1 MDLVH
6 WFVDFFLHLDK
17 HLAEVIQ
24 AYGTWTYGLLFTIVF
39 LETGLVVTPLLPGDS
54 LLFAAGSFAALGSLD
69 IGLLFVLLSVAA
81 VLGDTV
87 NYAIGH
93 YLGPKV
99 FHFPKSRFFNPEH
112 LKKTHAFYEK
122 YGGKTIIIA
131 RFVPIVRTFAPF
143 VAGIGAMSYMRFL
156 AYNVAG
162 GILWVA
168 VCLSAGYYFGNLPF
182 VKKNFS
188 LVIIAIVL
196 ISILPAR
203 GRVLAAPAGGE
214 ERRLAASLTGTDT
227 GARMARR
234 DGTAEDRH
242 HRRARRGGPDPD
254 PGAGRALRRGVR
266 VLPRRRPGARVP

>member
-6 WFVDFFLHLDK
+6 LFVDFFLHLDK

-24 AYGTWTYGLLFTIVF
+24 AYGTWTYALLFSIVF

-54 LLFAAGSFAALGSLD
+54 LLFAAGSFAALGALD
-69 IGLLFVLLSVAA
+69 VGLLFVLLSVAA
-81 VLGDTV
+81 ILGDTV

-112 LKKTHAFYEK
+112 LRQTHTFYEK

-143 VAGIGAMSYMRFL
+143 VAGIGAMSYGRFL
-156 AYNVAG
+156 AYNVVG
-162 GILWVA
+162 GVLWVA
-168 VCLSAGYYFGNLPF
+168 VCLFAGYFFGNLPF

-188 LVIIAIVL
+188 LVIVAIVL
-196 ISILPAR
+196 VSILPALVEYLR
-203 GRVLAAPAGGE
+203 HRREAKRAAAPDAV
-214 ERRLAASLTGTDT
+214 A
-227 GARMARR
+227 
-234 DGTAEDRH
+234 
-242 HRRARRGGPDPD
+242 
-254 PGAGRALRRGVR
+254 
-266 VLPRRRPGARVP
+266 